1 MRQLFLHLSPGEC
14 SVNVALMLHEER
26 KDHPVERMYEKE
38 SPQFHSDKETLLG
51 IDDVG
56 AIGFDWSHAPDQEKA
71 FGEPVERHLGEKR
84 LGNQSLLLSRQSHP
98 AGDEISKVLDDG
110 EEGKD
115 DPVGEP
121 LRVVAL
127 RSTLEGL
134 DGAVGWVEESHSVG
148 QQLNEKMF
156 QKVTRTRKTKTN
168 LSSKSKSEPQDN
180 DASKSVGDVQS
191 LHPGVILQHFE
202 RVSNLTKVLVEN
214 TDTTSEYGVF
224 LKDHRMHRTVKSII
238 PSAQEEMV
246 TRNGSFCNI
255 KRTSNF
261 YREFDQNIV

>member
-1 MRQLFLHLSPGEC
+1 
-14 SVNVALMLHEER
+14 
-26 KDHPVERMYEKE
+26 
-38 SPQFHSDKETLLG
+38 
-51 IDDVG
+51 
-56 AIGFDWSHAPDQEKA
+56 
-71 FGEPVERHLGEKR
+71 
-84 LGNQSLLLSRQSHP
+84 
-98 AGDEISKVLDDG
+98 
-110 EEGKD
+110 
-115 DPVGEP
+115 
-121 LRVVAL
+121 
-127 RSTLEGL
+127 
-134 DGAVGWVEESHSVG
+134 
-148 QQLNEKMF
+148 MF
-156 QKVTRTRKTKTN
+156 KKVTRITNTN

-246 TRNGSFCNI
+246 TRNDSFCNI

-261 YREFDQNIV
+261 YREFDHNIVSMHGR